1 MNPLGKGPTNTNNNN
16 PISNMLDFLNNGGS
30 KEQIFEQVMKNN
42 PRLNAMVGMQNPKEM
57 VMRLAKQKGVDINQI
72 EELARKLGAK

>member
-30 KEQIFEQVMKNN
+30 KEQIFEQVMKSN

-57 VMRLAKQKGVDINQI
+57 VMQLAKQKGIDINQI